1 MSKYH
6 IPVMLEE
13 AISYLDIKP
22 GHWYID
28 CNLGGGGHTEEI
40 LKKGG
45 KVLGIDLDPNS
56 ILEVAKN
63 HGLEVTKK
71 DEHLYAQSE
80 NLILF
85 QTNFTQISH
94 ICLITHISPIS
105 GVLFDLGASS
115 YQFDNPERGFSFNK
129 DAPLDMRM
137 NPDFGVTAADLLNA
151 LSEKELARMF
161 WEYGEESLSKP
172 IAKKIAEYRKNKK
185 LETTFELVQ
194 IITSI
199 KHTDRKKIH
208 PATKIFQAL
217 RIAVNEELNNLE
229 EALPQALEIL
239 QPGGR
244 LVIIS
249 FHSLEDRII
258 KTFMKNEEKK
268 CSITIL
274 TQKPI
279 NPIKKEIQKNI
290 RSRSANLRA
299 AEKL

>member
-6 IPVMLEE
+6 ISVMLNE
-13 AISYLDIKP
+13 AISYLNVQP

-45 KVLGIDLDPNS
+45 KVLGIDLDPDA
-56 ILEVAKN
+56 IKEVAKN
-63 HGLEVTKK
+63 HGLEVIKN
-71 DEHLYAQSE
+71 DGYLFAQSE

-85 QTNFTQISH
+85 QSNFSQISH
-94 ICLITHISPIS
+94 ISLISHISPIS

-115 YQFDNPERGFSFNK
+115 HQFDNPEKGFSFNK
-129 DAPLDMRM
+129 NAPLDMRM
-137 NPDFGVTAADLLNA
+137 NSGFGVTATDLLNA
-151 LSEKELARMF
+151 LSESELAKMF

-172 IAKKIAEYRKNKK
+172 IAKKIVEYRKNKK
-185 LETTFELVQ
+185 IETTFELVQ

-217 RIAVNEELNNLE
+217 RIAVNEELTNLE

-244 LVIIS
+244 LVVIS
-249 FHSLEDRII
+249 FHSLEDRIV

-268 CSITIL
+268 CRVTIL

-279 NPIKKEIQKNI
+279 KTGKEEIQRNI

-299 AEKL
+299 TEKL